1 MRFKF
6 LLLTPAIVIV
16 QGFAGANFDTR
27 GGARAQE
34 IPPAQIIADQVRDQ
48 GFPCNKS
55 QTVERDPTYSRPD
68 EPVWILKCDDA
79 TYRVRLI
86 PGMAANIVRLDK

>member
-1 MRFKF
+1 MIGAMRSM
-6 LLLTPAIVIV
+6 LQLLTAPIAIVKGV
-16 QGFAGANFDTR
+16 CAE
-27 GGARAQE
+27 E
-34 IPPAQIIADQVRDQ
+34 ITPVQIIADQVRDQ
-48 GFPCNKS
+48 GFPCSKS
-55 QTVERDPTYSRPD
+55 LTVERDPTYSRPD

>member
-1 MRFKF
+1 MIGAMRSKL
-6 LLLTPAIVIV
+6 LLLTATIVIV
-16 QGFAGANFDTR
+16 QGV
-27 GGARAQE
+27 RAE
-34 IPPAQIIADQVRDQ
+34 VIPPVQIIADQVRDQ

-68 EPVWILKCDDA
+68 EPVWILKCDNA